1 MNAPLALFDLRITG
15 PRSSNFKNF
24 TWKAALSADV
34 RSFIADE
41 PNTPRDDDDDTEDE
55 YEEDEQF
62 GVECC
67 APLLSLT
74 WVSCADG
81 DTLLIGQ

>member
-1 MNAPLALFDLRITG
+1 M
-15 PRSSNFKNF
+15 
-24 TWKAALSADV
+24 SADV

-41 PNTPRDDDDDTEDE
+41 PNTPRDDDDDTDDEYGEDE
-55 YEEDEQF
+55 EF

-74 WVSCADG
+74 WVSCPNR
-81 DTLLIGQ
+81 DTLLKRTIYPIESNIMALDPMQKWLLK

>member
-1 MNAPLALFDLRITG
+1 M
-15 PRSSNFKNF
+15 
-24 TWKAALSADV
+24 SADV

-41 PNTPRDDDDDTEDE
+41 PNTPRDDDDDTDDEYGEDE
-55 YEEDEQF
+55 EF

-74 WVSCADG
+74 WVSCPNR
-81 DTLLIGQ
+81 DTLLKRTIYPIESHIMALEPIQKWLLK

>member
-1 MNAPLALFDLRITG
+1 MR
-15 PRSSNFKNF
+15 
-24 TWKAALSADV
+24 ADV

-41 PNTPRDDDDDTEDE
+41 LNTPRDDDDDNTDDEYGEDE
-55 YEEDEQF
+55 EF

-74 WVSCADG
+74 WVSCANR
-81 DTLLIGQ
+81 DTLLKGQYTRCKNGSWNKFFSFELKLA

>member
-1 MNAPLALFDLRITG
+1 MR
-15 PRSSNFKNF
+15 
-24 TWKAALSADV
+24 ADV

-41 PNTPRDDDDDTEDE
+41 LNTPRDDDDDNTDDEYGEDE
-55 YEEDEQF
+55 EF

-74 WVSCADG
+74 WVSCANR
-81 DTLLIGQ
+81 DTLLKGQYTRCKNGSWNKFFSFE